1 MTDVVVNDTSIL
13 IDLIKL
19 GLLEVFVHS
28 KFELWI
34 PDFVNNEITGQKDE
48 FEKHIKYFH
57 IYEFTSEEVFELY
70 VKHANNPELSLVDIS
85 VLHVAEK
92 KGVVL
97 CTSDN
102 ALRKKAQNFGVDAHG
117 LLWILE
123 EMLRQ
128 SVLRKHEVMKLAK
141 RYLKLN
147 SWISKDVVSE
157 FVKRIEDEY

>member
-1 MTDVVVNDTSIL
+1 MTGVVVNDTSVL

-19 GLLEVFVHS
+19 GLLEVFAHS

-34 PDFVNNEITGQKDE
+34 PDFVHNEIIDQKDE
-48 FEKHIKYFH
+48 FEKYIKHFNV
-57 IYEFTSEEVFELY
+57 YEFTSEEVFELY

-92 KGVVL
+92 KEMVL

-102 ALRKKAQNFGVDAHG
+102 ALRKKAQYFGVDVHG

-123 EMLRQ
+123 ELLKQ
-128 SVLRKHEVMKLAK
+128 GVLKKKEVVKQAK

-147 SWISKDVVSE
+147 SWISGDMVME
-157 FVKRIEDEY
+157 FVKRIEDY